1 MTGSHLLF
9 YVHSLPL
16 HRRHRPEWSG
26 PEWTKQSHRILR
38 SSLPTIE
45 AFLGLTREITSVQ
58 SGDTNKF
65 EGISY
70 MIKIIYD
77 KYGANFSPTA
87 QSAK

>member
-1 MTGSHLLF
+1 MTGSHLLL
-9 YVHSLPL
+9 YVLSLPP

-26 PEWTKQSHRILR
+26 PEWTKRSRRILR
-38 SSLPTIE
+38 SSPPTIG

-65 EGISY
+65 EGISK
-70 MIKIIYD
+70 MIEMIY
-77 KYGANFSPTA
+77 KYGANFPPSA